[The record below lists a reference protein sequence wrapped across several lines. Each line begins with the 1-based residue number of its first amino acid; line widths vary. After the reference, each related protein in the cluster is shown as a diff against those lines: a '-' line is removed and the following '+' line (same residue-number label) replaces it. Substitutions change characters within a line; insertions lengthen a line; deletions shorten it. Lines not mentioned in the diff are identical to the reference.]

1 MTTTTAPAPAH
12 TGPPDPPAHGAAPP
26 RAFRLLR
33 HSLALTRRSL
43 IKIRRTPEQ
52 LLDVTL
58 QPIMFIVL
66 FVYLFGGAVAGSTHD
81 YLQYVLPALIAMGVV
96 FGSMQTGVN
105 LNDDIKKG
113 VFDRF
118 RSLPIPRSAPL
129 VGSVLGDLV
138 RAVVA
143 FAVPI
148 GFGYAIGFRI
158 QTDPL
163 RTLAAC
169 LLMVTFA
176 FCMSW
181 VFVLVGML
189 VREPGAV
196 QGISFLALF
205 PVAFGTNVFVPTDT
219 LPGWL
224 QAWVRVNPITS
235 LMDAVRGLMLGG
247 PVAAP
252 ATHTVLWG
260 AGILAVFAPLA
271 VQAYRRRT

>member
-1 MTTTTAPAPAH
+1 MTATTLAPDR
-12 TGPPDPPAHGAAPP
+12 TVPPDRAARPA
-26 RAFRLLR
+26 RRFRLLR
-33 HSLALTRRSL
+33 HSLALTRRTL
-43 IKIRRTPEQ
+43 IKIARTPEQ

-58 QPIMFIVL
+58 QPVMFIVI

-96 FGSMQTGVN
+96 FGSVQTGVN

-118 RSLPIPRSAPL
+118 RSLPIARSAPL
-129 VGSVLGDLV
+129 IGAVLGDLI

-143 FAVPI
+143 FLVPI

-163 RTLAAC
+163 QTLAAG
-169 LLMVTFA
+169 LLMVAFA

-196 QGISFLALF
+196 QGLSFLVLF
-205 PVAFGTNVFVPTDT
+205 PVSFGTNVFVPTET

-224 QAWVRVNPITS
+224 QAWVKVNPITH

-252 ATHTVLWG
+252 VAQSLLW
-260 AGILAVFAPLA
+260 AVGILALFAPLA
-271 VQAYRRRT
+271 VRAYRRRT